1 MRYSISTLLKEN
13 NVFNCNFKVVDG
25 DSGLGD
31 AEVKEKYKCHLCA
44 ETFTF
49 SWGLNR

>member
-1 MRYSISTLLKEN
+1 MISM
-13 NVFNCNFKVVDG
+13 FSNCNLKVVDG
-25 DSGLGD
+25 ESGLD
-31 AEVKEKYKCHLCA
+31 DKEVKEKYKCHLCA

>member
-1 MRYSISTLLKEN
+1 MF
-13 NVFNCNFKVVDG
+13 VKVGDG
-25 DSGLGD
+25 EAGSEDK
-31 AEVKEKYKCHLCA
+31 EVKEKYKCHLCD